1 MRRVGP
7 EGRARP
13 GASKVDVEIPA
24 CVEFGTRAPSDDRL
38 PFNFARRIALANC
51 ARLPDSLAPRQ
62 LIRLSINPII
72 SRPFGTNPQSPLT
85 FRTVSILEIIL

>member
-24 CVEFGTRAPSDDRL
+24 CVEFGTRAPSDGL

-85 FRTVSILEIIL
+85 SRTVDILEIIL